1 MQNVVFSM
9 KEYGHVEIQ
18 LKEIMEERGITR
30 NALAR
35 ATNTRFEVINKWY
48 QGHVEKLDTD
58 VLARICYILDC
69 TPGDIVIYTVS
80 KEYYWSGRV
89 M

>member
-1 MQNVVFSM
+1 MS
-9 KEYGHVEIQ
+9 EIQ
-18 LKEIMEERGITR
+18 LKEIMEKRGITR

-80 KEYYWSGRV
+80 KE
-89 M
+89 

>member
-9 KEYGHVEIQ
+9 KEYEHIEIH
-18 LKEIMEERGITR
+18 LKELMEERGVTR

-48 QGHVEKLDTD
+48 QGHVEKIDAD

-69 TPGDIVIYTVS
+69 NPGDIILYKVS
-80 KEYYWSGRV
+80 DE
-89 M
+89 

>member
-9 KEYGHVEIQ
+9 KEYGHIEIY
-18 LKEIMEERGITR
+18 LKELMEERGVTR

-48 QGHVEKLDTD
+48 QGHVEKIDAD

-69 TPGDIVIYTVS
+69 NPGDIILYKVS
-80 KEYYWSGRV
+80 DE
-89 M
+89 

>member
-18 LKEIMEERGITR
+18 LKEIMEKRGIMR

-80 KEYYWSGRV
+80 KE
-89 M
+89 

>member
-9 KEYGHVEIQ
+9 KEYGHIEIH
-18 LKEIMEERGITR
+18 LKELMEERGVTR

-48 QGHVEKLDTD
+48 QGHVEKIDAD
-58 VLARICYILDC
+58 VLARICYIIDC
-69 TPGDIVIYTVS
+69 NPGDIILYKVS
-80 KEYYWSGRV
+80 DE
-89 M
+89 

>member
-9 KEYGHVEIQ
+9 KKYGHVEIQ
-18 LKEIMEERGITR
+18 LKEIMEKRGITR

-80 KEYYWSGRV
+80 KE
-89 M
+89 

>member
-1 MQNVVFSM
+1 M
-9 KEYGHVEIQ
+9 KEYGHIEIH
-18 LKEIMEERGITR
+18 LKELMEERGVTR

-48 QGHVEKLDTD
+48 QGHVEKIDAD

-69 TPGDIVIYTVS
+69 NPGDIILYRVS
-80 KEYYWSGRV
+80 DE
-89 M
+89 

>member
-9 KEYGHVEIQ
+9 KESGHIEIH
-18 LKEIMEERGITR
+18 LKELMEERGVTR

-48 QGHVEKLDTD
+48 QGHVEKIDAD

-69 TPGDIVIYTVS
+69 NPGDIILYKVS
-80 KEYYWSGRV
+80 DE
-89 M
+89 

>member
-9 KEYGHVEIQ
+9 KEYGYIEIH
-18 LKEIMEERGITR
+18 LKELMEERGVTR

-48 QGHVEKLDTD
+48 HGHVEKIDAD

-69 TPGDIVIYTVS
+69 NPGDIILYTVS
-80 KEYYWSGRV
+80 DENY
-89 M
+89 

>member
-9 KEYGHVEIQ
+9 KEYGHIEIH
-18 LKEIMEERGITR
+18 LKELMEERGVTR
-30 NALAR
+30 YALAR

-48 QGHVEKLDTD
+48 QGHVEKIDAD

-69 TPGDIVIYTVS
+69 NPGDIILYKVS
-80 KEYYWSGRV
+80 DE
-89 M
+89 

>member
-9 KEYGHVEIQ
+9 KEYGHIEIH
-18 LKEIMEERGITR
+18 LKDLMEERGVTR

-48 QGHVEKLDTD
+48 QGHVEKIDAD

-69 TPGDIVIYTVS
+69 NPGDIILYKVS
-80 KEYYWSGRV
+80 DE
-89 M
+89 

>member
-1 MQNVVFSM
+1 MQNVIFSM
-9 KEYGHVEIQ
+9 KEYGHIEIR
-18 LKEIMEERGITR
+18 LKEIMEERGVTR

-48 QGHVEKLDTD
+48 QGHVEKIDAD

-69 TPGDIVIYTVS
+69 EPGDLIIYT
-80 KEYYWSGRV
+80 ETE
-89 M
+89 

>member
-9 KEYGHVEIQ
+9 KEYGHIEIH
-18 LKEIMEERGITR
+18 LKELMEERGVTR

-48 QGHVEKLDTD
+48 QGHVEKIDAD
-58 VLARICYILDC
+58 VLARICYNLDC
-69 TPGDIVIYTVS
+69 NPGDIILYKVS
-80 KEYYWSGRV
+80 DE
-89 M
+89 

>member
-1 MQNVVFSM
+1 MQ
-9 KEYGHVEIQ
+9 KEYGHIEIH
-18 LKEIMEERGITR
+18 LKELMEERGVTR

-48 QGHVEKLDTD
+48 QGHVEKIDAD

-69 TPGDIVIYTVS
+69 NPGDIILYKVS
-80 KEYYWSGRV
+80 DE
-89 M
+89 

>member
-1 MQNVVFSM
+1 M

-18 LKEIMEERGITR
+18 LKEIMEKRGITR

-80 KEYYWSGRV
+80 KE
-89 M
+89 

>member
-9 KEYGHVEIQ
+9 KEYGHIEIH
-18 LKEIMEERGITR
+18 LKELMEERGVTR

-48 QGHVEKLDTD
+48 QGHVEKIDAD

-69 TPGDIVIYTVS
+69 NPGDIILYKIS
-80 KEYYWSGRV
+80 DE
-89 M
+89 

>member
-9 KEYGHVEIQ
+9 KEYGHIEIQ
-18 LKEIMEERGITR
+18 LKEIMEKRGITR

-80 KEYYWSGRV
+80 KE
-89 M
+89 

>member
-9 KEYGHVEIQ
+9 KEYGHIEIH
-18 LKEIMEERGITR
+18 LKELMEERGVTR

-48 QGHVEKLDTD
+48 QGHVEKIDAD

-69 TPGDIVIYTVS
+69 NPGDIILYKVS
-80 KEYYWSGRV
+80 DE
-89 M
+89 

>member
-1 MQNVVFSM
+1 MQNVIFSM
-9 KEYGHVEIQ
+9 KEYGHIEIR
-18 LKEIMEERGITR
+18 LKEIMEARGVTR

-48 QGHVEKLDTD
+48 HGHVEKIDAD

-69 TPGDIVIYTVS
+69 EPGDLIIYT
-80 KEYYWSGRV
+80 ETE
-89 M
+89 

>member
-9 KEYGHVEIQ
+9 KEYGHIEIH
-18 LKEIMEERGITR
+18 LKELMEDRGVTR

-48 QGHVEKLDTD
+48 QGHVEKIDAD

-69 TPGDIVIYTVS
+69 NPGDIILYKVS
-80 KEYYWSGRV
+80 DE
-89 M
+89 

>member
-9 KEYGHVEIQ
+9 KEYGHIEIH
-18 LKEIMEERGITR
+18 LKELMEERGVPR

-48 QGHVEKLDTD
+48 QGHVEKIDAD

-69 TPGDIVIYTVS
+69 NPGDIILYKVS
-80 KEYYWSGRV
+80 DE
-89 M
+89 

>member
-9 KEYGHVEIQ
+9 KEYGHIEIH
-18 LKEIMEERGITR
+18 LKELMEERAVTR

-48 QGHVEKLDTD
+48 QGHVEKIDAD

-69 TPGDIVIYTVS
+69 NPGDIILYKVS
-80 KEYYWSGRV
+80 DE
-89 M
+89 

>member
-9 KEYGHVEIQ
+9 KEYGHIEIH
-18 LKEIMEERGITR
+18 LKELMEERGVTR

-48 QGHVEKLDTD
+48 QGHVEKIDAD

-69 TPGDIVIYTVS
+69 NPGDIILYRVS
-80 KEYYWSGRV
+80 DE
-89 M
+89 

>member
-9 KEYGHVEIQ
+9 KEYGHIEIH
-18 LKEIMEERGITR
+18 LKELMEERGVTR

-48 QGHVEKLDTD
+48 QGHVEKIDAD

-69 TPGDIVIYTVS
+69 NPGEIILYKVS
-80 KEYYWSGRV
+80 DE
-89 M
+89 

>member
-9 KEYGHVEIQ
+9 KEYGHIEIH
-18 LKEIMEERGITR
+18 LKELMEERGVTR

-48 QGHVEKLDTD
+48 HGHVEKIDAD

-69 TPGDIVIYTVS
+69 NPGDIILYTVS
-80 KEYYWSGRV
+80 DENENY
-89 M
+89 

>member
-18 LKEIMEERGITR
+18 LKEIMEKRGITR

-58 VLARICYILDC
+58 VLARICYILDS

-80 KEYYWSGRV
+80 KE
-89 M
+89 

>member
-1 MQNVVFSM
+1 MQNVIFSM
-9 KEYGHVEIQ
+9 KEYGHIEIH
-18 LKEIMEERGITR
+18 LKEIMEERGVTR

-48 QGHVEKLDTD
+48 QGHVEKIDAD

-69 TPGDIVIYTVS
+69 EPGDLIIYT
-80 KEYYWSGRV
+80 ETE
-89 M
+89 

>member
-80 KEYYWSGRV
+80 QAYYWSGRV

>member
-1 MQNVVFSM
+1 MQNIVFSM

-18 LKEIMEERGITR
+18 LKEIMEKRGITR

-80 KEYYWSGRV
+80 KE
-89 M
+89 

>member
-1 MQNVVFSM
+1 MQDVVFSM
-9 KEYGHVEIQ
+9 KEYGHIEIH
-18 LKEIMEERGITR
+18 LKELMEERGVTR

-48 QGHVEKLDTD
+48 QGHVEKIDAD

-69 TPGDIVIYTVS
+69 NPGDIILYKVS
-80 KEYYWSGRV
+80 DE
-89 M
+89 

>member
-9 KEYGHVEIQ
+9 KEYGHIEIH
-18 LKEIMEERGITR
+18 LKELMEERGVTR

-35 ATNTRFEVINKWY
+35 ATNTRFEVINNA
-48 QGHVEKLDTD
+48 D

-69 TPGDIVIYTVS
+69 NPGDIILYTVS
-80 KEYYWSGRV
+80 DENY
-89 M
+89 

>member
-1 MQNVVFSM
+1 MQNVIFSM
-9 KEYGHVEIQ
+9 KEYGHIEIR
-18 LKEIMEERGITR
+18 LKEIMEARGVTR

-48 QGHVEKLDTD
+48 QGHVEKIDAD

-69 TPGDIVIYTVS
+69 EPGDLIIYT
-80 KEYYWSGRV
+80 ETE
-89 M
+89 

>member
-80 KEYYWSGRV
+80 KE
-89 M
+89 